1 MVYYA
6 ALKEKQSQMNT
17 VLIGSQWGDE
27 GKGKVIDVLTDKAD
41 VVVRYQGGSNAGH
54 TVIAEGK
61 KRVLRLIPSG
71 ILHEGKTCIIG
82 NGVVMNPLDLI
93 EEIEAMRASG
103 VEPKGRLFIS
113 TRTQMVML
121 YHRALDKAEEAARA
135 PGRKIGTTGRG
146 IGPAYAAKVSRTGLR
161 CGDMLR
167 DDFTDIVRE
176 QVEDTNRKL
185 KMLRTE
191 RVDPGDALDVP
202 GCTVTDYQLDADEFA
217 RIYAAAK
224 EKLSP
229 YIIDTVPYLHAAKAA
244 GKSILCEG
252 AQGTMLDID
261 FGTYP
266 FVTSSNPTSGGAC
279 IGSGLSPRDID
290 CVVGVVKAYT
300 TRVGE
305 GPFPTELYNAVDM
318 QDPDGKTMAER
329 GHEFG
334 AVTKRPRRTGW
345 YDAVIA
351 RYAQQVN
358 GVDYWALTKLDVLDT
373 IVKIKICV
381 AYELDGRRIDTIP
394 SSASD
399 LARVK
404 PIYEE
409 MDGWLC
415 ETSNITRIED
425 LPPKAKAYVD
435 RLVELSGA
443 KLGILSIGPARE
455 STIRIAL

>member
-1 MVYYA
+1 
-6 ALKEKQSQMNT
+6 MNT

-27 GKGKVIDVLTDKAD
+27 GKGKIIDVLTDKAD
-41 VVVRYQGGSNAGH
+41 YVVRYQGGSNAGH

-71 ILHEGKTCIIG
+71 ILHEGKVCIIG

-93 EEIEAMRASG
+93 EEIETMRATG
-103 VEPKGRLFIS
+103 VEPRGRLFIS

-135 PGRKIGTTGRG
+135 PGKKIGTTGRG

-161 CGDMLR
+161 CGDMLCANFL
-167 DDFTDIVRE
+167 DLVRE
-176 QVEDTNRKL
+176 QVAETNAKL
-185 KMLRTE
+185 RMLKAE
-191 RVDPGDALDVP
+191 RVDPGTDIDVP
-202 GCTVTDYQLDADEFA
+202 GCTVRDYQLDADELVA
-217 RIYAAAK
+217 IYRTVQ
-224 EKLSP
+224 EKLAP
-229 YIIDTVPYLHAAKAA
+229 YITDTVPLLHKAKAA
-244 GKSILCEG
+244 GKNILMEG

-290 CVVGVVKAYT
+290 CVVGVIKAYT

-305 GPFPTELYNAVDM
+305 GPFPTELYNAVDK
-318 QDPDGKTMAER
+318 QDADGKVMAER

-358 GVDYWALTKLDVLDT
+358 GVDYWALTKLDVMD
-373 IVKIKICV
+373 VFPKIKICV
-381 AYELDGRRIDTIP
+381 AYELDGKTIDYMP
-394 SSASD
+394 SSAAE

-409 MDGWLC
+409 MDGWMC

-435 RLVELSGA
+435 RLVELSGG

-455 STIRIAL
+455 STLRLAL

>member
-1 MVYYA
+1 
-6 ALKEKQSQMNT
+6 MNT

-27 GKGKVIDVLTDKAD
+27 GKGKIIDVLTDKAD
-41 VVVRYQGGSNAGH
+41 YVVRYQGGSNAGH
-54 TVIAEGK
+54 TVIAEGT

-71 ILHEGKTCIIG
+71 ILHADKTCIIG

-93 EEIEAMRASG
+93 EEIEGLRATG

-121 YHRALDKAEEAARA
+121 YHRALDKAEEAAR
-135 PGRKIGTTGRG
+135 PKGKKIGTTGRG

-161 CGDMLR
+161 CGDMLAGN
-167 DDFTDIVRE
+167 FLELVRE
-176 QVEDTNRKL
+176 QVEETNRRL
-185 KMLRTE
+185 KMLKAE
-191 RVDPGDALDVP
+191 RVDEGDQIEVP
-202 GCTVTDYQLDADEFA
+202 GCTIRDYQMDPDEIVA
-217 RIYAAAK
+217 IYKAAQ
-224 EKLSP
+224 EKLAP
-229 YIIDTVPYLHAAKAA
+229 YIRDTVPMLHRAKAE
-244 GKSILCEG
+244 GKSILMEG

-290 CVVGVVKAYT
+290 CVVGVIKAYT

-305 GPFPTELYNAVDM
+305 GPFPTELYNAVDRM
-318 QDPDGKTMAER
+318 DEDGKIMAER

-345 YDAVIA
+345 YDAVVA
-351 RYAQQVN
+351 RYAQQIN
-358 GVDYWALTKLDVLDT
+358 GVDYWALTKLDVMD
-373 IVKIKICV
+373 VFEKIRICV
-381 AYELDGRRIDTIP
+381 AYELDRKRIDSMPT
-394 SSASD
+394 AAAE

-404 PIYEE
+404 PVYEE
-409 MDGWLC
+409 MDGWMC
-415 ETSNITRIED
+415 ETSNITRMED
-425 LPPKAKAYVD
+425 LPPQAKAYVD
-435 RLVELSGA
+435 RLVELSGG

-455 STIRIAL
+455 STLRIAL

>member
-1 MVYYA
+1 
-6 ALKEKQSQMNT
+6 MNT

-27 GKGKVIDVLTDKAD
+27 GKGKIIDVLTDKAD
-41 VVVRYQGGSNAGH
+41 LVVRYQGGSNAGH

-71 ILHEGKTCIIG
+71 ILHDGKVCVIG

-93 EEIEAMRASG
+93 EEIEALRATG
-103 VEPKGRLFIS
+103 IEVKGRLFIS

-135 PGRKIGTTGRG
+135 PGKKIGTTGRG

-161 CGDMLR
+161 CGDMLA
-167 DDFTDIVRE
+167 DGFLDLVRE
-176 QVEDTNRKL
+176 QVNDTNSKL
-185 KMLRTE
+185 RMLRNE
-191 RVDPGDALDVP
+191 RVDEGDSIEVP
-202 GCTVTDYQLDADEFA
+202 GCTIKDYQLDADELVA
-217 RIYAAAK
+217 VYKIVQ
-224 EKLSP
+224 EKLAP
-229 YIIDTVPYLHAAKAA
+229 YVLDTVPMLHEAKKA
-244 GKSILCEG
+244 GKSILLEG

-290 CVVGVVKAYT
+290 CVVGVIKAYT

-305 GPFPTELYNAVDM
+305 GPFPTELYDAVDK
-318 QDPDGKTMAER
+318 QDPDGRTMAER

-358 GVDYWALTKLDVLDT
+358 GIDYWALTKLDVMDT
-373 IVKIKICV
+373 LAKIKICV
-381 AYELDGRRIDTIP
+381 AYELDGKRIDYIP
-394 SSASD
+394 SSSAD

-404 PIYEE
+404 PVYEE

-415 ETSNITRIED
+415 ETSNITKIED

-435 RLVELSGA
+435 RLMELSGA

-455 STIRIAL
+455 STLRIAL

>member
-1 MVYYA
+1 
-6 ALKEKQSQMNT
+6 MNT

-27 GKGKVIDVLTDKAD
+27 GKGKIIDVLTDKAD
-41 VVVRYQGGSNAGH
+41 FVVRYQGGSNAGH

-93 EEIEAMRASG
+93 EEIEGMRATG

-135 PGRKIGTTGRG
+135 KGKKIGTPGRG
-146 IGPAYAAKVSRTGLR
+146 IGPADAAKVARPGPR
-161 CGDMLR
+161 CGDMLAAN
-167 DDFTDIVRE
+167 FLGKVRE
-176 QVEDTNRKL
+176 QVEETNRRL
-185 KMLRTE
+185 KMLKAE
-191 RVDPGDALDVP
+191 RVDEGDQIEVP
-202 GCTVTDYQLDADEFA
+202 GCTIKDYQMDADEIVA
-217 RIYAAAK
+217 IYKVAQ

-229 YIIDTVPYLHAAKAA
+229 YIKDTVPMLHKAKTE
-244 GKSILCEG
+244 GKSILMEG

-279 IGSGLSPRDID
+279 IGSGLSPRVID
-290 CVVGVVKAYT
+290 CVVGVIKAYT

-318 QDPDGKTMAER
+318 MDEDGKIMAER

-351 RYAQQVN
+351 RYAQQIN
-358 GVDYWALTKLDVLDT
+358 GVDYWALTKLDVMD
-373 IVKIKICV
+373 VFEKIKICV
-381 AYELDGRRIDTIP
+381 AYELDGQRIDFMPT
-394 SSASD
+394 SAD
-399 LARVK
+399 ELARVK

-409 MDGWLC
+409 MDGWMC

-435 RLVELSGA
+435 RLVELSGG

-455 STIRIAL
+455 STLRIAL

>member
-1 MVYYA
+1 
-6 ALKEKQSQMNT
+6 MNT

-135 PGRKIGTTGRG
+135 PGKKIGTTGRG

-176 QVEDTNRKL
+176 QVEETNRKL
-185 KMLRTE
+185 KMLRAE
-191 RVDPGDALDVP
+191 RVDAGDALEVP
-202 GCTVTDYQLDADEFA
+202 GCTVKDYQLDADEFA
-217 RIYAAAK
+217 RIYAVAK

-252 AQGTMLDID
+252 EQGTML
-261 FGTYP
+261 
-266 FVTSSNPTSGGAC
+266 
-279 IGSGLSPRDID
+279 DID

-318 QDPDGKTMAER
+318 QDPDGKAMAER

-358 GVDYWALTKLDVLDT
+358 GVDSWALTKLDVLDT
-373 IVKIKICV
+373 LPKIKICV
-381 AYELDGRRIDTIP
+381 AYELDGKRIDTIP

>member
-6 ALKEKQSQMNT
+6 ALKEKQIQMNT

-93 EEIEAMRASG
+93 EEIEAMRKSG

-135 PGRKIGTTGRG
+135 PGKKIGTTGRG

-176 QVEDTNRKL
+176 QVAETNRKL
-185 KMLRTE
+185 KMLRAE

-217 RIYAAAK
+217 RIYAVAK

-318 QDPDGKTMAER
+318 QDPDGKAMAER

-345 YDAVIA
+345 YDAVSA
-351 RYAQQVN
+351 RSAQQVN

-373 IVKIKICV
+373 LPKIKICV
-381 AYELDGRRIDTIP
+381 AYELDGKRIDTIP

>member
-1 MVYYA
+1 
-6 ALKEKQSQMNT
+6 MNT
-17 VLIGSQWGDE
+17 ILIGSQWGDE
-27 GKGKVIDVLTDKAD
+27 GKGKIIDVLTGEAD
-41 VVVRYQGGSNAGH
+41 YVVRYQGGSNAGH
-54 TVIAEGK
+54 TVIADGV

-71 ILHEGKTCIIG
+71 ILHEGKVCVIG

-93 EEIEAMRASG
+93 EEIEAMRATG
-103 VEPKGRLFIS
+103 VEPRGRLFIS

-121 YHRALDKAEEAARA
+121 YHRALAKAEEAARA
-135 PGRKIGTTGRG
+135 PG
-146 IGPAYAAKVSRTGLR
+146 
-161 CGDMLR
+161 MLR
-167 DDFTDIVRE
+167 A
-176 QVEDTNRKL
+176 
-185 KMLRTE
+185 E
-191 RVDPGDALDVP
+191 RVDDGDQIEVP
-202 GCTVTDYQLDADEFA
+202 GCTVADYQLDPDEFA

-229 YIIDTVPYLHAAKAA
+229 YICDTVPMLHRAKDE
-244 GKSILCEG
+244 GKSILLEG

-290 CVVGVVKAYT
+290 RVVGVVKAYT

-305 GPFPTELYNAVDM
+305 GPFPTELYNAVDKM
-318 QDPDGKTMAER
+318 DPDGKAMAER

-345 YDAVIA
+345 YDAVVA
-351 RYAQQVN
+351 RYARQIN
-358 GVDYWALTKLDVLDT
+358 GIDYWALTKLDVLDT
-373 IVKIKICV
+373 LPKIKICV

-394 SSASD
+394 SSAGD

-409 MDGWLC
+409 MDGWMC
-415 ETSNITRIED
+415 ETSNVTRIED
-425 LPPKAKAYVD
+425 LPPKARAYVD

-455 STIRIAL
+455 STIRVAL